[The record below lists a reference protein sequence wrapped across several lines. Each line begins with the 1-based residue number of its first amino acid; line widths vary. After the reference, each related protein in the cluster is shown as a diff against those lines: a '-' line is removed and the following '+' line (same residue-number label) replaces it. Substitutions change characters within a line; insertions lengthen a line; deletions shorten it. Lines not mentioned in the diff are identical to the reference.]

1 VIWLYGPLQTGTDK
15 SLHLPSSWIASSRIS
30 KPNTCLNKKPIL
42 KKRSMSEIM
51 LQRSFSSLSLRRH
64 AAATAQAQQFDNRG
78 FVCLRTDH
86 RVSNYT
92 VSFSPPSFSQENT
105 SMLSSISS
113 LGSLSPEVGEKKT
126 IRFNEQVEQCISL
139 EIKGSGSKE
148 IYAINYHDDSD
159 SGDEGI
165 VMRNN
170 TKRKLPPPLKRRTSG
185 QTSSVE
191 SKTIA
196 MLPPTTLKYKGDTLE
211 APGIAMNHS
220 NGFWSGSKSSHSPF
234 QETSRPSTL
243 STRMLFG
250 SGEEGNDDD
259 NDDVDMDW
267 QPPRTFIN
275 RKDSVSVAQERLQN
289 LYAPAST
296 SSLTGESS
304 AFSMRYEE
312 VKGDVMSES
321 FFGKIMETVNTARD
335 IAQAI
340 TAWSR

>member
-1 VIWLYGPLQTGTDK
+1 
-15 SLHLPSSWIASSRIS
+15 
-30 KPNTCLNKKPIL
+30 
-42 KKRSMSEIM
+42 MSEIM
-51 LQRSFSSLSLRRH
+51 LQRSFSSLSLRRQ
-64 AAATAQAQQFDNRG
+64 AAATVQAQQSDNRG
-78 FVCLRTDH
+78 LVCSRADH

-92 VSFSPPSFSQENT
+92 VSFSSPGFSQENT

-139 EIKGSGSKE
+139 EIKDNGGKE
-148 IYAINYHDDSD
+148 IYAINDYDDSD
-159 SGDEGI
+159 SDNEGI
-165 VMRNN
+165 AMRSNS
-170 TKRKLPPPLKRRTSG
+170 KRKLPPLLKGRTSG
-185 QTSSVE
+185 QTSSAE

-211 APGIAMNHS
+211 ASEIAIKHS
-220 NGFWSGSKSSHSPF
+220 NGFWSGSKSSPSPF

-250 SGEEGNDDD
+250 SGEEGNDDG
-259 NDDVDMDW
+259 NDDIDMDW
-267 QPPRTFIN
+267 QPPRAFNN
-275 RKDSVSVAQERLQN
+275 RKDCVSASQEGLQN
-289 LYAPAST
+289 LHAPAST
-296 SSLTGESS
+296 SSLTSESS

-312 VKGDVMSES
+312 VKEDVMSES

-340 TAWSR
+340 TAWRR